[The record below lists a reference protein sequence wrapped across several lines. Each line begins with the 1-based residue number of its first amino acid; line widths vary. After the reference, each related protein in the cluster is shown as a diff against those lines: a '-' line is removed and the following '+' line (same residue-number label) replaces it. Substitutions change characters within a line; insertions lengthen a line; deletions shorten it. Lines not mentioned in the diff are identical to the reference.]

1 MVIEEP
7 RTSLV
12 AVRASSREVEEAQ
25 VLAQALVQV
34 VELEHVP
41 VAAKLE
47 HGQVVAEPEH
57 VPVAAKL
64 EHGQVVAE
72 PEHVPVVAK
81 LEHVPE
87 AELGHARVAAR
98 RLRTKSAIAV
108 HRRGQ
113 VRVPKRVEDLAVVA
127 AETTRGPA
135 ATEAAA
141 AWAAAVTAAADTADL
156 AAVVAVD
163 AVAG

>member
-12 AVRASSREVEEAQ
+12 AVRVSSREAEEAQ

-57 VPVAAKL
+57 GQAAAK
-64 EHGQVVAE
+64 
-72 PEHVPVVAK
+72 PERAQG
-81 LEHVPE
+81 E
-87 AELGHARVAAR
+87 AELELNREAGLAHARVAAR

-113 VRVPKRVEDLAVVA
+113 VRVPKRVEDLAAVA

-141 AWAAAVTAAADTADL
+141 AWVAAVTAAADTADL
-156 AAVVAVD
+156 AVVAAVD
-163 AVAG
+163 AVAE

>member
-34 VELEHVP
+34 VGELEHVP

-47 HGQVVAEPEH
+47 HGQAAAKPEH
-57 VPVAAKL
+57 AQGVTEL
-64 EHGQVVAE
+64 ELNREAG
-72 PEHVPVVAK
+72 
-81 LEHVPE
+81 LELDPE
-87 AELGHARVAAR
+87 AELAHARVAAR

-113 VRVPKRVEDLAVVA
+113 VRVPKRVEDLAAVA

-156 AAVVAVD
+156 AAVEAAVVA
-163 AVAG
+163 ALE